1 MKNRFKAVFASGAAV
16 VSTALATTPVFAEAD
31 TATVAAF
38 TDAATGVKDTV
49 VAIAAVAVPIM
60 IVILAFTYGKKIF
73 KKVAG

>member
-1 MKNRFKAVFASGAAV
+1 MNKRFKTACASGAAA
-16 VSTALATTPVFAEAD
+16 VSTVLATAPVFAAAD
-31 TATVAAF
+31 TATVSAF